1 MIKLS
6 SIVEEYMREE
16 ERLDSAYYDL
26 YLDYASTGLRDM
38 SYDVSGV
45 VRQDIVA
52 VNTDNNTADLPTDLV
67 KLVGIS
73 AFDSS
78 GKLIALS
85 RNNDLFKGLD
95 DCGNAVGTS
104 SGAVD
109 SSYSFGFP
117 SGARHFRDG
126 SITGAFYGLGGTS
139 VFGEYRYN
147 KEYNRIELSTYSSLS
162 NLVIE
167 YISNVRKVNGSF
179 LVHEYLIEP
188 LKNWI
193 ELVSKRRKRNISKN
207 EINYLEDVYNRSKY
221 VAKLRFSSISFKE
234 MKDLS
239 RRSFMQSPK
248 F

>member
-1 MIKLS
+1 
-6 SIVEEYMREE
+6 MREE
-16 ERLDSAYYDL
+16 ERLDSSYYDL
-26 YLDYASTGLRDM
+26 YLDYASTGLRDV
-38 SYDVSGV
+38 SYDVSGI
-45 VRQDIVA
+45 VRQEVA
-52 VNTDNNTADLPTDLV
+52 SVNTDNNTVDLPIDLV

-73 AFDSS
+73 GFDSS
-78 GKLIALS
+78 GELVALS
-85 RNNDLFKGLD
+85 RNNNLFKGLD
-95 DCGNAVGTS
+95 DCGNPTGAS
-104 SGAVD
+104 NGAVN
-109 SSYSFGFP
+109 SSTSFGFP

-147 KEYNRIELSTYSSLS
+147 KEYNRIELSTYSSLA
-162 NLVIE
+162 NVVIE
-167 YISNVRKVNGSF
+167 YISSIRKVNGEF

-193 ELVSKRRKRNISKN
+193 ELVSKRRKTNVSKN
-207 EINYLEDVYNRSKY
+207 EVAYLEDVYNRSKFA
-221 VAKLRFSSISFKE
+221 AKLKFSSISLKE